1 MDRWLVV
8 LVLGQFGFSCLILWM
23 FLYYRLKREGH
34 RAQERDRLLDR
45 FGTGP
50 EMVEFLGSPAGQKVL
65 ASFATRRASPVQ
77 SLSRTIQAGLVLLS
91 LGVAFMI
98 LAHWGPSIES
108 MMIPGV
114 LLGMAGV
121 GILVSAAISNRM
133 LRRAGLL
140 TRAGDGGP
148 A

>member
-65 ASFATRRASPVQ
+65 TSFATRQASPVQ
-77 SLSRTIQAGLVLLS
+77 SLSRTVQAGLVLLS
-91 LGVAFMI
+91 LGAAFMI
-98 LAHWGPSIES
+98 LAYWGPSIES

-121 GILVSAAISNRM
+121 GILASAAISNRM